1 MRVAILTFRGHAY
14 YPHLLIKSVLS
25 SGHDFRIFAPAGQE
39 SEYRDIV
46 GDLRC
51 FQFFDRPRIRDPRNF
66 FLMRQLRSFLRE
78 FNPDVVHLLAF
89 HPWLIFM
96 KRILSRYPLVVTVH
110 DPRKHAGDISSKI
123 IPGSEKFFY
132 KSAAQ
137 IITLGA
143 VMKDTIVNEDKVP
156 EGKVTVIRHG
166 DYEIYTRWAGKD
178 IPEHPATV
186 LFLAGFMP
194 TRASNT

>member
-1 MRVAILTFRGHAY
+1 MLTIRIYWSNPFFRRDT
-14 YPHLLIKSVLS
+14 I
-25 SGHDFRIFAPAGQE
+25 SGFLHPQVRNPK
-39 SEYRDIV
+39 YRDIV

-123 IPGSEKFFY
+123 IPGSENFFY
-132 KSAAQ
+132 KSAARGS
-137 IITLGA
+137 LL
-143 VMKDTIVNEDKVP
+143 
-156 EGKVTVIRHG
+156 
-166 DYEIYTRWAGKD
+166 WA
-178 IPEHPATV
+178 
-186 LFLAGFMP
+186 
-194 TRASNT
+194 R